1 MYAII
6 KSGSKQ
12 YRVKKGDVIYVD
24 RLLTATPGESVEFP
38 DVLLLGEAGKDTKV
52 GCPRVEGCRVLGQF
66 VAEVKGPKIQSVKY
80 KQRKNQYR
88 KFGHRA
94 RYSQVKILDIVS

>member
-12 YRVKKGDVIYVD
+12 YRVKKGDVIFVD
-24 RLLTATPGESVEFP
+24 RLTMSPGDSVEFS
-38 DVLLLGEAGKDTKV
+38 DVLLLGEAGKNAKV
-52 GCPRVEGCRVLGQF
+52 GCPRVEGCRVLGQL
-66 VAEVKGPKIQSVKY
+66 VAEVKGPKVQSVKY
-80 KQRKNQYR
+80 KQRKNQCR